1 MSFFNLSTAVDG
13 PMSFFN
19 LSTAVADQ
27 CLFLTLV
34 RLWWTNVFF

>member
-1 MSFFNLSTAVDG
+1 MSFFNLSTAVGG

-27 CLFLTLV
+27 CLSLTLV